1 MPNQTVIK
9 QWVDALRSGEYKQT
23 TGRLHRIEKEQAW
36 GTVTPAGMCCLGV
49 LCDLAVKAGVV
60 QASATG
66 TGLMRYGN
74 ETHVLPQAVKEW
86 AGFEF
91 DNPYV
96 NHLADFGDGEME
108 NAYEPLSLLNDDHGL
123 GFPAIADAIEA
134 TYLAKS
140 DAGQP
145 A

>member
-23 TGRLHRIEKEQAW
+23 VGKLHRTQPSDIDHIT
-36 GTVTPAGMCCLGV
+36 GPGMCCLGV
-49 LCDLAVKAGVV
+49 LCDLAYKAGVV
-60 QASATG
+60 DRAARFG
-66 TGLMRYGN
+66 TIVAYAG
-74 ETHVLPQAVKEW
+74 ESDVLPRAVQEW
-86 AGFEF
+86 AGLGH

-96 NHLADFGDGEME
+96 NHTVEYDDQDQPEKV
-108 NAYEPLSLLNDDHGL
+108 YEPVTILNDDHRL